1 MLQTKM
7 TENSLRIAGK
17 AWQVRALLRQY
28 AGSNL
33 TLQQFLERNVT
44 QRSTTR

>member
-1 MLQTKM
+1 MLKTQL

-33 TLQQFLERNVT
+33 TLQQFLERNANST
-44 QRSTTR
+44 STTR